1 MFIEYLLML
10 KPAVLND
17 EREDLIGNYNH
28 YNHCKN
34 SFIVLVASNFV
45 VIASNVMAPTSRPT
59 LIFTYPISTLTAGA
73 RFNWT
78 PIHTSVFEKFIHDH
92 DLQSAQCS
100 ERSKYPID
108 ELVVELGLKK
118 YEDCV
123 NRKGE
128 EIMSIIMGKIRN
140 KLHRVQRDLRVRRVM
155 AEEEVAREERDE
167 GSGEGE
173 GEGEASEKLGGGEGG
188 GNKFGPSTLSS
199 KSRTTTPS
207 FKAQTTT
214 PNSTILGSSNNSDDG
229 EEDDGSSSDQG
240 TVVIETAKWAKEQ
253 RKRVSSRQNR
263 KDSTSPTA
271 MSIDLHPSAPSSRR
285 SSRYSSSRQSSSLR
299 NYREENKSDM
309 DMDMDIDNDYE
320 QLNRRHYGHSSSQPQ
335 PQSQTQHEN
344 QPSPPHTPYVTQ
356 NPSFSSPSFFSNSD
370 EVRGPSQEQ
379 AQQNVQMSLYAYL
392 RGVHPRASED
402 EVKELVIR
410 YIDSMGIFR

>member
-1 MFIEYLLML
+1 
-10 KPAVLND
+10 
-17 EREDLIGNYNH
+17 
-28 YNHCKN
+28 
-34 SFIVLVASNFV
+34 
-45 VIASNVMAPTSRPT
+45 MAPTSRPT

-78 PIHTSVFEKFIHDH
+78 PIHTSVFEKFIQDH

-108 ELVVELGLKK
+108 ELVVQLGLKK

-155 AEEEVAREERDE
+155 AEEEVVREERDE

-173 GEGEASEKLGGGEGG
+173 GEGEGEGSEKLGGGEGG
-188 GNKFGPSTLSS
+188 GNKFGYNIIFNNYTTNNNSKHSRTPATGPSTLSS

-309 DMDMDIDNDYE
+309 DMDIDNDYE

-335 PQSQTQHEN
+335 PQHEN
-344 QPSPPHTPYVTQ
+344 QPNPPHTPYVTP
-356 NPSFSSPSFFSNSD
+356 NPSFSSPSFSSNSD

-402 EVKELVIR
+402 EVKDLVIR